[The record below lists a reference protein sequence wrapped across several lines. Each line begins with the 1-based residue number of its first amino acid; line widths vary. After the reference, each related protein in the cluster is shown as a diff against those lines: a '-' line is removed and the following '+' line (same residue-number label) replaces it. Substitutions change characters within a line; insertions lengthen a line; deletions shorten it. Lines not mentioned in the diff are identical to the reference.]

1 MFKFIEQQMIDAK
14 NNITKVYNVID
25 RALVTISYK
34 FQLEPDAIVYN
45 KDRDAYV
52 APITKDKS
60 IFFAI
65 THTAQTVTI
74 EILDVDITAQ
84 TEIPIGHLIIN
95 TNDWS
100 MIQSLRLSEIDT
112 SSSNKANIIT
122 ITFCKVA
129 QAIKKRNDP
138 EPEEEEGPDEVEIV
152 EEDPGKPEVD
162 TTA

>member
-112 SSSNKANIIT
+112 SSGKANT
-122 ITFCKVA
+122 ITSMFCEVA
-129 QAIKKRNDP
+129 QVIKKRNDP
-138 EPEEEEGPDEVEIV
+138 EPEEEEAPEVEIV
-152 EEDPGKPEVD
+152 EDPDKTEVD

>member
-1 MFKFIEQQMIDAK
+1 MNGFIEQQMINAQ

-25 RALVTISYK
+25 KALATISFK
-34 FQLEPDAIVYN
+34 FQLEPDAVVYN

-60 IFFAI
+60 VFCAI

-84 TEIPIGHLIIN
+84 TEIPIGHLAIN

-112 SSSNKANIIT
+112 SSDKANT
-122 ITFCKVA
+122 ITSMFCEVA
-129 QAIKKRNDP
+129 QVIKKRNDP
-138 EPEEEEGPDEVEIV
+138 EPEEEEAPEVEIV
-152 EEDPGKPEVD
+152 EDPGKPEVD